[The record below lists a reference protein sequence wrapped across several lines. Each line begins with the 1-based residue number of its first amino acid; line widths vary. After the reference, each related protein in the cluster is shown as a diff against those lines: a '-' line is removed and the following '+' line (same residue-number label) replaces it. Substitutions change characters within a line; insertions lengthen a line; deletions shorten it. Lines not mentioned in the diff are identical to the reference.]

1 MLGTISELPYHRI
14 ERYVKYPPVEGFL
27 IMVNDA
33 FNLRLRPEFA
43 KATVIESDG
52 VNAVALIET
61 FASVSETVPRLHT
74 GSFTVRY
81 KRLQLSEW
89 FTATTLKVAAP
100 TNTSVILE
108 LLRNSDSYYLTAADI
123 VKDGQLP
130 KAATIKA
137 AEKSLFWAGSF
148 KVKLA

>member
-1 MLGTISELPYHRI
+1 MDTISEVPYHRI

-61 FASVSETVPRLHT
+61 FDSTSEMVARSHT
-74 GSFTVRY
+74 GSLKVRY

-89 FTATTLKVAAP
+89 ITSTRLKVVAP
-100 TNTSVILE
+100 TNTSVILAT
-108 LLRNSDSYYLTAADI
+108 LRTNDSFYLTADDI
-123 VKDGQLP
+123 VEDNLLEQVS
-130 KAATIKA
+130 TITA
-137 AEKSLFWAGSF
+137 AESSLFWTGAF
-148 KVKLA
+148 QVELA